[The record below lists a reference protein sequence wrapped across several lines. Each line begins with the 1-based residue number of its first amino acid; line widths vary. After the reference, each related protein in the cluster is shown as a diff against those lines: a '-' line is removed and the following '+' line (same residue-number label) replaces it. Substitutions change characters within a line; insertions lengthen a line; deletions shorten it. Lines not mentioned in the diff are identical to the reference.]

1 MCMNEL
7 VSIIM
12 PSYNSAK
19 YISEAIESVI
29 AQTYT
34 NWELLI
40 TDDCSTDNSRDIIKQ
55 YTEVDNRVK
64 LFCLKENSGAGVAR
78 NNSIKEAK
86 GRFIAFLDSDD
97 RWKPNKLEVQI
108 GFMLENGYE
117 LTYSSYDVCNQSG
130 NIVSKVTCLNR
141 LSYTTLIRDN
151 GIGCLTAIYDTKNIG
166 KVYMPTIR
174 KRQDWGLWLSVIKK
188 TKYAYG
194 IRDEYLAIYR
204 DSNGLSSN
212 KMKLLRANFKLYNE
226 VEKFDKLSSFI
237 LLVFYFLPYY
247 FYKKIK
253 QKLGI

>member
-1 MCMNEL
+1 MEL

-12 PSYNSAK
+12 PSYNSSK
-19 YISEAIESVI
+19 YISQSIESVI
-29 AQTYT
+29 AQNYT

-40 TDDCSTDNSRDIIKQ
+40 TDDCSSDNTREIVKSYIEK
-55 YTEVDNRVK
+55 DNRIK
-64 LFCLKENSGAGVAR
+64 LFCLEQNSGAGVAR

-108 GFMLENGYE
+108 RFMLDNGYE

-130 NIVSKVTCLNR
+130 NIISKVTCLER
-141 LSYTTLIRDN
+141 LTYKMLLRDD

-166 KVYMPTIR
+166 KIYMPKIR
-174 KRQDWGLWLSVIKK
+174 KRQDWGLWLEIIKK

-194 IRDEYLAIYR
+194 IRNKYLAIYR
-204 DSNGLSSN
+204 LNNGLSSN
-212 KMKLLRANFKLYNE
+212 KFKLLKFNFAVYNKLEGFN
-226 VEKFDKLSSFI
+226 KLTSFF
-237 LLVFYFLPYY
+237 LLSLYFLPYY

-253 QKLGI
+253 QKIGL